1 MAKDSVYIGLVV
13 ISLIILVIGIILL
26 VTWAFNKTKYANLR
40 IWGIILTVVGGLM
53 FIISATLGYMNH
65 KKMSSGSLAVI
76 APTQLQGASVTN
88 TSFGV
93 PTAVNGVNYF
103 NQTTTDYAA
112 ANAAAVRAASAFPS

>member
-53 FIISATLGYMNH
+53 FIISATLGYMNN
-65 KKMSSGSLAVI
+65 KKMSSSSLAVI
-76 APTQLQGASVTN
+76 APTQLQGTIVTAI
-88 TSFGV
+88 
-93 PTAVNGVNYF
+93 PPAVNYF
-103 NQTTTDYAA
+103 NQAA
-112 ANAAAVRAASAFPS
+112 IDNAVRAASSI

>member
-26 VTWAFNKTKYANLR
+26 VIWAFNKTKYANLR

-76 APTQLQGASVTN
+76 APTQLQGAGGIPST
-88 TSFGV
+88 
-93 PTAVNGVNYF
+93 VNDVNYF
-103 NQTTTDYAA
+103 NQTATDYAA
-112 ANAAAVRAASAFPS
+112 ANAAVRAASLTQL

>member
-76 APTQLQGASVTN
+76 APTQLQGVPVTN
-88 TSFGV
+88 ASFGGV
-93 PTAVNGVNYF
+93 PTNEVTYL
-103 NQTTTDYAA
+103 NQAD
-112 ANAAAVRAASAFPS
+112 NAVRAASSSFPS